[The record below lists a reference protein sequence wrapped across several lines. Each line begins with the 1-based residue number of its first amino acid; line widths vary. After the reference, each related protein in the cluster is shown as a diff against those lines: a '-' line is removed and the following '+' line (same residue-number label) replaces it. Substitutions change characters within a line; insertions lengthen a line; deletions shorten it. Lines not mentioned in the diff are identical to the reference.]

1 MADFTGDNQDNIING
16 TSDDDT
22 IKGGGGDDTITAGD
36 GNDVV
41 DGGGVPVA
49 ATPLSL
55 DWTDEG
61 ADRTDISDGFTQDTG
76 GINVTVSFTN
86 NGTGNRAEVDDG
98 TTYTEAGDP
107 FDNDSS
113 LYLGASG
120 GTQGSWTT
128 ELTFE
133 ATAGSDFADEVE
145 NVTFRVQDID
155 QSGWQDIV
163 EIRAYDAN
171 GNRIEVD
178 LTAGG
183 DDVVNEQTDTVTAVS
198 GRDSPD
204 DAQGSVLVEIPGPV
218 GRVEIVYSNGSNGGQ
233 FINVTDVHFDAVV
246 SDDDFIDGGTGDDI
260 LSGGDGD
267 DEILGGIGNDTIDG
281 GAGNDTIQGG
291 NDADTISGG
300 SGNDDIRGDTGNDT
314 IDGGS
319 GDDIVRA
326 GSGDDTISGGAGD
339 DDLRG
344 GNDAD
349 TFTFE
354 DGFGDDDVRGNE
366 GGNDFDTLDFSDLTS
381 PVDVTFT
388 GDERGSA
395 TAGDDS
401 VDFSTIEAVTGTA
414 GDDTIDAGA
423 SSADQTLDG
432 GDGEDEIT
440 GGSGNDTIDGG
451 GQNDDLSGGDG
462 DDVITGGGGSDV
474 IDGGAGNDT
483 ITGDDAGG
491 NAEPVLISSEDF
503 EGGATGWTNNT
514 TAEDPD
520 GSFTE
525 FLGRG
530 GDSNG
535 AEAISKTYTFDP
547 NADWAIVE
555 FDFYEI
561 GNWETDDGFHIYIDG
576 EEVFVGRFDE
586 DTSESYEATATLADG
601 RIVNISVGAGT
612 PSDQGFEGFDD
623 EIHPVRIE
631 VQDPDGSVTVGFGGD
646 FSIGIENE
654 SYGIDNVKVYTAGDT
669 GYDDVITGGSGNDTI
684 DGGAGADTID
694 GGDDEDVIT
703 IGAGDVV
710 DGGEGG
716 SDFDTLIIEDEGA
729 TVTYDPDNPEN
740 GTITFSDGSE
750 ATFVNIEN
758 VVLPCFTPGTMI
770 RGESSYIAVEDLKVG
785 DLVDTLDNGLQPIR
799 WIGRKHVSAAEL
811 EANPALQPILIREG
825 ALGASAPNRD
835 MMVSPQ
841 HRVLMRDASV
851 QLWLG
856 EDEVLARAKH
866 LTARP
871 GIDQI
876 EADGVTYIHI
886 MFDHHQVV
894 LSDNCW
900 TESFQPG
907 DMVDHAA
914 HQDIFEEL
922 KTLFPELRDADRRAG
937 YASARTSLKS
947 HEAALLG

>member
-1 MADFTGDNQDNIING
+1 MADFTGDNQDNVITG
-16 TSDDDT
+16 TTGDDT

-41 DGGGVPVA
+41 DGGGVPVGS
-49 ATPLSL
+49 TPLVL

-61 ADRTDISDGFTQDTG
+61 GDGTDLSGGFTQDTG
-76 GINVTVSFTN
+76 GIDVTVSFQN
-86 NGTGNRAEVDDG
+86 DGTGDNVLVDTG

-107 FDNDSS
+107 FDSNSS
-113 LYLGASG
+113 VLLDANG
-120 GTQGSWTT
+120 GTGGSWTT
-128 ELTFE
+128 ELQFQ
-133 ATAGSDFADEVE
+133 ASAGSDFADTVE
-145 NVTFRVQDID
+145 NVTFRLQDID
-155 QSGWQDIV
+155 EDQWEDIV

-171 GNRIEVD
+171 GERIEVD
-178 LTAGG
+178 LTAEGS
-183 DDVVNEQTDTVTAVS
+183 DFIDEDTDTVTAAF
-198 GRDSPD
+198 GRDGVA
-204 DAQGSVLVEIPGPV
+204 DAEGSVLVEIPGPV
-218 GRVEIVYSNGSNGGQ
+218 GRVEIIYSNGSSGGQ
-233 FINVTDVHFDAVV
+233 LIQITDVHFDAVV
-246 SDDDFIDGGTGDDI
+246 SDDDFIDGGTGNDT
-260 LSGGDGD
+260 LSGGFGD
-267 DEILGGIGNDTIDG
+267 DEILGGIGNDVIDG
-281 GAGNDTIQGG
+281 GAGNDIIRGG
-291 NDADTISGG
+291 NDDDTITGG

-319 GDDIVRA
+319 GDDIIRA
-326 GSGDDTISGGAGD
+326 GSGNDTISGGAGD

-344 GNDAD
+344 GNDSD

-354 DGFGDDDVRGNE
+354 DGFGDDSVRGNE
-366 GGNDFDTLDFSDLTS
+366 GGTDFDTLDFSEVTS

-388 GDERGSA
+388 GSESGTA

-401 VDFSTIEAVTGTA
+401 VNFTTIEAVTGTA
-414 GDDTIDAGA
+414 GNDTIDAGA
-423 SSADQTLDG
+423 SSGDQTLDG

-451 GQNDDLSGGDG
+451 GQDDDLSGGAG
-462 DDVITGGGGSDV
+462 DDVIVGGGGSDT

-483 ITGDDAGG
+483 ITGDEAGG
-491 NAEPVLISSEDF
+491 SAEPVLEASEDF

-514 TAEDPD
+514 TAEDGD
-520 GSFTE
+520 FTE

-535 AEAISKTYTFDP
+535 AEAVSKTYDIDP

-561 GNWETDDGFHIYIDG
+561 GNWETSDGFHIYIDG
-576 EEVFVGRFDE
+576 EEVFVGRFAE
-586 DTSESYEATATLADG
+586 GTSESYEATATLADG
-601 RIVNISVGAGT
+601 RIVNISIGGNT

-631 VQDPDGSVTVGFGGD
+631 VQDPNGSVQIGFGGD

-654 SYGIDNVKVYTAGDT
+654 SYGIDNVKVYSAGDS
-669 GYDDVITGGSGNDTI
+669 GYDDVITGGAGNDTI

-694 GGDDEDVIT
+694 GGDDADTIT
-703 IGAGDVV
+703 IGAGDVI

-729 TVTYDPDNPEN
+729 TVAYDPNNPEN

-770 RGESSYIAVEDLKVG
+770 RAETGPVAVEDLRVG
-785 DLVDTLDNGLQPIR
+785 DLVETLDDGLQPIR

-811 EANPALQPILIREG
+811 EAHPNLQPILIREG
-825 ALGASAPNRD
+825 ALGASAPDRD

-856 EDEVLARAKH
+856 EEEVLARAKH

-871 GIDQI
+871 GIDQVA
-876 EADGVTYIHI
+876 ADGVTYIHI
-886 MFDHHQVV
+886 MFDRHQVV

-907 DMVDHAA
+907 DMVDHEA

-922 KTLFPELRDADRRAG
+922 KTLFPDLRYADRRAG
-937 YASARTSLKS
+937 YASVRKSLNS
-947 HEAALLG
+947 HEAALLV